1 MDLFQT
7 DAVLSSRE
15 DAYLQW
21 LQDRSRNIDKAPEHS
36 PNCVEFPRCF
46 CPAWFHENS

>member
-15 DAYLQW
+15 DAYLRWQ
-21 LQDRSRNIDKAPEHS
+21 QESKTRQGGTDSGR
-36 PNCVEFPRCF
+36 
-46 CPAWFHENS
+46 